1 MLRPVP
7 NIEDYGITA
16 EHGFLPEQPPATELP
31 AYYAPWETT
40 VGNLQ
45 PLILAGR
52 LRNTIEN
59 MPVLSLEYL
68 ESTPEW
74 RRAYSILGF
83 LLHGYIW
90 GGDQPADEIPQPLA
104 IPLLKVATHLELP
117 PVATFAGLC
126 LWNYRL
132 IFPDEP
138 ADSLDNLATLFTFT
152 GSMDEQWFYLVSIAI
167 EARGARSIPL
177 MLKAIAAA
185 RADEAAEVT
194 ECLTKFA
201 EVVDEVNMELQKMY
215 KHCDPHVF
223 YHRIRPFL
231 AGSKGMAELPRGI
244 LFDDGSGCQEYKHY
258 RGGSNAQS
266 SLIQFFDI
274 VLGVE
279 HRPTGESRPKS
290 SSSPLPT
297 SSSSDESGEGRKRWH
312 NFLMEMRAY
321 MPGPHRKFLEHVSSV
336 SNIQNYVQAHQ
347 SNTELI
353 TAFNTAV
360 AMVKAIRTT
369 HITMVS
375 RYIVV
380 KSREERNTKV
390 PTSPPATSTGLN
402 RPESQPLSTPG
413 GMLMS
418 NRPSKGEMKAP
429 LRGTGGTALIPFL
442 KQARDETGEAAIGPW
457 AKKLLD
463 KAGVQA
469 PKVASLPKLDEHAD
483 GQKQI
488 VGLAGTWSMD
498 EGEGGLC
505 HW

>member
-7 NIEDYGITA
+7 NLADYGITPQ
-16 EHGFLPEQPPATELP
+16 HGFLPEEPPATELP
-31 AYYAPWETT
+31 AYYSPWETA
-40 VGNLQ
+40 VQNLQ

-59 MPVLSLEYL
+59 MPVLSPEYL
-68 ESTPEW
+68 DSVPEW

-104 IPLLKVATHLELP
+104 IPLLKVAAQLELP

-126 LWNYRL
+126 LWNYKP
-132 IFPDEP
+132 IFADEP
-138 ADSLDNLATLFTFT
+138 ADSLENLATLFTFT
-152 GSMDEQWFYLVSIAI
+152 GSVDEQWFYLVSIAI
-167 EARGARSIPL
+167 EARGARSIPI
-177 MLKAIAAA
+177 MLQAIAAA
-185 RADEAAEVT
+185 RANQTQEVT

-244 LFDDGSGCQEYKHY
+244 RFDDGTGRREHKHY

-279 HRPTGESRPKS
+279 HRPTGESRPK
-290 SSSPLPT
+290 PT
-297 SSSSDESGEGRKRWH
+297 TASLASSSSSDESGEGRKRWH
-312 NFLMEMRAY
+312 NFLMEMRTY
-321 MPGPHRKFLEHVSSV
+321 MPGPHRRFLEHVSSV
-336 SNIQNYVQAHQ
+336 SNIQDYVQSHQ
-347 SNTELI
+347 SDTELVV
-353 TAFNTAV
+353 AFNTAV

-380 KSREERNTKV
+380 KSREERDTKASS
-390 PTSPPATSTGLN
+390 SPPLVPRSQ
-402 RPESQPLSTPG
+402 SQPQSTPG

-418 NRPSKGEMKAP
+418 NRPSKNDKKAP

-483 GQKQI
+483 GQMQV